1 MSSKLT
7 NVYIFIILFSMFPII
22 DFLNGL
28 FISSGISLPIGMLYR
43 MFCFFYLVVGILYA
57 GFEKNL
63 YTLVT
68 VFFIFT
74 ILLILF
80 LQAVVLQNSVAVM
93 SKDIEVFIKF
103 FLWVMIAYFIYQRR
117 KDFLKINYDS
127 IFIAISAFFTL
138 GLLIPYVLGLGNQ
151 TYENSDAG
159 YKGFFFA
166 TNDTTI
172 ALMIS
177 ATFTGWSF
185 MKALVAKKKL
195 KATSLAALYLGTLI
209 CLIIL
214 GTKTGIL
221 YGVLLT
227 VGILINFLVSQKTVK
242 LSSRLITFAVAVVAL
257 IILVVV
263 GKDFIV
269 SAVSG
274 TYDRITYFYRL
285 YNGDLVRLLT
295 SSRSDFL
302 QAGFQEFVSKEN
314 SFMIPIIGFGF
325 EYRTIHFGRMGLIEM
340 DFFDGLF
347 ALGFLGVFVTTAII
361 VYFLVLSLRKGNR
374 NIYSLAYFVFL
385 FYSFSAGHVMFSALS
400 STLLGL
406 VCGGL
411 ILSREK
417 WLNKHHVQQEKTT
430 KETVQTFKTHHFEA
444 KRKREVVYSCKK

>member
-1 MSSKLT
+1 MGGKLT

-28 FISSGISLPIGMLYR
+28 FISSEISLPVGIFYR
-43 MFCFFYLVVGILYA
+43 IFCFFYLVVGILYA

-80 LQAVVLQNSVAVM
+80 LQTVVLQNSMAIM

-103 FLWVMIAYFIYQRR
+103 FLWAMIAYFIYQRR
-117 KDFLKINYDS
+117 KDFFKINYDS

-177 ATFTGWSF
+177 ATFTGWAF
-185 MKALVAKKKL
+185 IKALVAKKQL
-195 KATSLAALYLGTLI
+195 RSTSLAALYLGNLI

-214 GTKTGIL
+214 GTQTGIL
-221 YGVLLT
+221 YGILLT
-227 VGILINFLVSQKTVK
+227 VGILINYLISQKTIM
-242 LSSRLITFAVAVVAL
+242 LSSRLITFAVAVVVL
-257 IILVVV
+257 IVLVVV

-274 TYDRITYFYRL
+274 TYNRIIYFYRL

-302 QAGFQEFVSKEN
+302 QAGFQEFVSQNN
-314 SFMIPIIGFGF
+314 SFMIPVIGFGF

-347 ALGFLGVFVTTAII
+347 AFGFLGVIVTTAII
-361 VYFLVLSLRKGNR
+361 LYFFILSFRKGNR
-374 NIYSLAYFVFL
+374 NIYSIAYFVLL

-417 WLNKHHVQQEKTT
+417 RLVKHNILQEK
-430 KETVQTFKTHHFEA
+430 Q
-444 KRKREVVYSCKK
+444 RKRLCKH

>member
-1 MSSKLT
+1 
-7 NVYIFIILFSMFPII
+7 MFPII

-28 FISSGISLPIGMLYR
+28 FISGGISLPIGMLYR
-43 MFCFFYLVVGILYA
+43 IVCFLYLVFSIFYA

-63 YTLVT
+63 YTLLT
-68 VFFIFT
+68 LLFIVT
-74 ILLILF
+74 ILLILV
-80 LQAVVLQNSVAVM
+80 LQAMVFQNSFTVM
-93 SKDIEVFIKF
+93 FKDIEVFIKF
-103 FLWVMIAYFIYQRR
+103 FLWVLIAYFIYQRR
-117 KDFLKINYDS
+117 NDFLKINYNS
-127 IFIAISAFFTL
+127 IFITISVFFTL
-138 GLLIPYVLGLGNQ
+138 GLLVPYALGLGNQ

-177 ATFTGWSF
+177 TTFTGWLF
-185 MKALVAKKKL
+185 IKALVAKERL
-195 KATSLAALYLGTLI
+195 KVMGLAILYLGTLI

-221 YGVLLT
+221 YGVLFTL
-227 VGILINFLVSQKTVK
+227 GILINFLVSQKKVR
-242 LSSRLITFAVAVVAL
+242 LVSRIITFAVAVLA
-257 IILVVV
+257 IIVLVVI
-263 GKDFIV
+263 GKDFII

-274 TYDRITYFYRL
+274 TYDRISYFYRL
-285 YNGDLVRLLT
+285 YDGDLVRLLS

-302 QAGFQEFVSKEN
+302 QAGFQEFMNKEN
-314 SFMIPIIGFGF
+314 SFMVPIIGFGF
-325 EYRTIHFGRMGLIEM
+325 EYRSIHFGRLGLIEM

-361 VYFLVLSLRKGNR
+361 IYFLVLSFKKGNR
-374 NIYSLAYFVFL
+374 NIYSVAYLVFL

-411 ILSREK
+411 ILNREK
-417 WLNKHHVQQEKTT
+417 WLIERNVRRENVENFDLQALKIRRF
-430 KETVQTFKTHHFEA
+430 ET
-444 KRKREVVYSCKK
+444 